1 PLSAPPEDD
10 PARDPPPVAASSP
23 PEPPVSELA
32 PPLLAPPLVG
42 PPPVG
47 PFPPLTASAIMLPP
61 APKSESSDDPASSSV
76 LLQATRQ
83 GVAKATIESR
93 GGSDFIDAVYHARE
107 STRRTHLEVRGI
119 EFKTPHGVVIA
130 QVC

>member
-1 PLSAPPEDD
+1 
-10 PARDPPPVAASSP
+10 
-23 PEPPVSELA
+23 
-32 PPLLAPPLVG
+32 PPLVG

-47 PFPPLTASAIMLPP
+47 PFPPPTASAIMLPP

-130 QVC
+130 QVCVNKGDSQTSRSIQGYLAPGRRSLPERSERVALPLR